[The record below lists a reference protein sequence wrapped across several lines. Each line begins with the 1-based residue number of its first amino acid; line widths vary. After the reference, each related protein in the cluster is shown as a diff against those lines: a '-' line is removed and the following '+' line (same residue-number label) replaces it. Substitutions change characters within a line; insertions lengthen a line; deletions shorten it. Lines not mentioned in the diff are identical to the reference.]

1 MSDAVARPAAH
12 LDLGRKG
19 EELAARHLGSVG
31 LVVLER
37 NWRCREGEL
46 DIVATDPY
54 GTVVVCE
61 VKTRAGRNFG
71 DPAEAVTPEKIARI
85 RRITG
90 QWLRARHVGWCRI
103 RFDVVSVLVDPAGE
117 FRLKHFP
124 GAF

>member
-1 MSDAVARPAAH
+1 MSTVARPAPH
-12 LDLGRKG
+12 LGLGQTG
-19 EELAARHLGSVG
+19 EQLAARHLQKLGF
-31 LVVLER
+31 VVLSR

-46 DIVATDPY
+46 DIVATD
-54 GTVVVCE
+54 GRTLVVCE

-90 QWLRARHVGWCRI
+90 QWLSAFSLGWCPI
-103 RFDVVSVLVDPAGE
+103 RFDVISVLVSTSGPTH
-117 FRLKHFP
+117 LKHFP